1 MISLSFVRERE
12 SFQMP
17 IIELLRNSCHL
28 LEFSA
33 RLLLVNIPSYLL
45 AKSPEVDRISS
56 ITFAYLT
63 FQVVGLCWVFLVNA
77 AFALATRVTTFLP
90 PMNLANDTDQSVIF
104 NAATSDAAHL
114 LPSPLSSPYT
124 SVQLIATFYVSYAS
138 IRVVV
143 SFAQSVFHIALES
156 IKDFPD
162 AALVLARG
170 GIFTLQLTPIVFVPA
185 LFLQSGL
192 ICADYFCSQAGDNG
206 ILTGTVQGGICN
218 HTGLFYLTSAYPEV
232 RKLVFYAV
240 IVMVLQIWQAH
251 LHQFPRW
258 DLAFKG
264 LSTLNRFLYQFAVL
278 LLTLLSLAATGLVV
292 ILKVEMSSLEA
303 IVCVVLLGWTVWLF
317 SFTPILVA
325 THGQVWACRVT
336 PQSVQHLAAYLR
348 ISHMIVLALMFSFT
362 CFNTGFVQAQLEMTF
377 ATIFIPALY
386 CCFFLLASACI
397 RAGRVL
403 LMAGVPSALILS
415 LSITLLLAQSGG
427 KGGVILVFLHILG
440 KIIHF
445 FGDEIDDTG
454 EGSSDGWMGDGGY
467 DSDQKS
473 SDLVKNYYNP
483 LSQNQNSGNFQNQ
496 SYHGLIRN
504 RSQNSS
510 YDNISEIGI
519 KEGHLSSDRMSDSID
534 DRLDELS
541 MKSPVKSPM
550 SSYNRKERKLE
561 MDALSYVA
569 ESKGKIAE
577 HRGEDWSTCE
587 IPRASSE
594 IFLHPD
600 ITPMRRQLKS
610 MSRMTSHNSI
620 SNGLLSHG
628 NTSTNHMSGEYKSRA
643 SSDALQLLSDRGK
656 ADSSFVSLGLP
667 KSVNSHWAVKV
678 SQRNMSYI
686 GQIARAITMSDSI
699 LTGILRAF
707 VTIAAVFTL
716 ILVTLSVASVA
727 QQNLQ
732 FFPRS
737 FDFEIGSDGSVLFD
751 HKIVNVTLY
760 PRDLNTKFESP
771 VPRVPELLSSLL
783 MIKNSDRNL
792 GDNGKENSDD
802 NRNNENKIVK
812 STEIRHS
819 LLGKSNPYPHTR
831 SRSEKTMSS
840 YEDGIPTDI
849 WKPQK
854 KPHYAACSW
863 EWHGL
868 SLFDFAL
875 FSEVAYFD
883 ERQGNQV
890 QELVSTLLPDSEFKV
905 QLEGRRKDLSLISP
919 GGRPMYLELTSE
931 KLGVTI
937 LAIRGTDVGRL
948 HDFMEDIKM
957 FAEPVLFTM
966 LSGIFPTIRL
976 WSQDTTSRVI
986 EWMFNFNSFF
996 GLQGEADYYKPLT
1009 QRIFEII
1016 ESSNNSVILTGHSL
1030 GGGLARIVGT
1040 LTELPSVSFSP
1051 PGLALSYRKYSAT
1064 RPDGSHFSIMSKG
1077 AMHHESIS
1085 VITEFDWYILCLSA
1099 CICACVPCI
1108 LFH

>member
-1 MISLSFVRERE
+1 
-12 SFQMP
+12 MP

-45 AKSPEVDRISS
+45 SKSPEVDRISS

-90 PMNLANDTDQSVIF
+90 PMNLANDTDRSMTF
-104 NAATSDAAHL
+104 HTATPDTDQVLS
-114 LPSPLSSPYT
+114 SPLSSPYT

-162 AALVLARG
+162 AAQVLARG

-185 LFLQSGL
+185 LFLESGL
-192 ICADYFCSQAGDNG
+192 ICADYFCSEAGDNG
-206 ILTGTVQGGICN
+206 ILTDTVQGGICN
-218 HTGLFYLTSAYPEV
+218 HTGLFYLTSVYPEV

-264 LSTLNRFLYQFAVL
+264 LSTVNRFLYQFAVL
-278 LLTLLSLAATGLVV
+278 LLTVLSLAATGLVV

-303 IVCVVLLGWTVWLF
+303 IVCAVLLGWTIWLF

-348 ISHMIVLALMFSFT
+348 ISHMIILALMFSFT

-386 CCFFLLASACI
+386 SCFFLLASACI

-403 LMAGVPSALILS
+403 LMTGVPLALLLS

-427 KGGVILVFLHILG
+427 KGGVILVFFHILG

-445 FGDEIDDTG
+445 FGEEVDDTG
-454 EGSSDGWMGDGGY
+454 DSEGWMGDGGY

-473 SDLVKNYYNP
+473 SDQTKNYSHTQSHSQ
-483 LSQNQNSGNFQNQ
+483 SQNLNDPHSQ
-496 SYHGLIRN
+496 SPGHLIYC
-504 RSQNSS
+504 RSPNSS
-510 YDNISEIGI
+510 YENISEIEP
-519 KEGHLSSDRMSDSID
+519 KVESFSTDYMSDSID
-534 DRLDELS
+534 DRLNELS
-541 MKSPVKSPM
+541 IRSPMKSPT
-550 SSYNRKERKLE
+550 SSYYKRELE
-561 MDALSYVA
+561 MDTLSSVA
-569 ESKGKIAE
+569 ESKGKAE
-577 HRGEDWSTCE
+577 EKVEDWSTYE
-587 IPRASSE
+587 MPHKSMDN
-594 IFLHPD
+594 FLSPD
-600 ITPMRRQLKS
+600 LTPMRRQSKS
-610 MSRMTSHNSI
+610 MSRMTSYNSI
-620 SNGLLSHG
+620 SKSLN
-628 NTSTNHMSGEYKSRA
+628 NHNSSSYNNNINNNHLGSDYKSRA
-643 SSDALQLLSDRGK
+643 SSDALQLLSERGK

-667 KSVNSHWAVKV
+667 KSVNTHWVVKV

-707 VTIAAVFTL
+707 VAIAAIFTL

-760 PRDLNTKFESP
+760 PRDLNTKYENP
-771 VPRVPELLSSLL
+771 IPKHADLSSSLFI
-783 MIKNSDRNL
+783 MDNSD
-792 GDNGKENSDD
+792 GENSDD
-802 NRNNENKIVK
+802 NDKDGNFDDEQIKLSRAGHSSFISSKASDEFNSRNKPKFEVE
-812 STEIRHS
+812 S
-819 LLGKSNPYPHTR
+819 
-831 SRSEKTMSS
+831 
-840 YEDGIPTDI
+840 DIPTDI
-849 WKPQK
+849 WNPQK

-890 QELVSTLLPDSEFKV
+890 QELVSTLMPDSGFIV

-931 KLGVTI
+931 NLGVTI

-1064 RPDGSHFSIMSKG
+1064 RPDGSLLSIMSKG
-1077 AMHHESIS
+1077 AMHHESMA
-1085 VITEFDWYILCLSA
+1085 VITEFDWYVFSNT
-1099 CICACVPCI
+1099 
-1108 LFH
+1108 F